1 VGRAHPMTKG
11 CAIRGAVVVLM
22 LLAAATAIVLS
33 LRFWAGGAMAAAFVE
48 IDAVVLDRNG
58 QPVHGLRTEDFVLK
72 EDKHAAPVL
81 TALEISSNAS
91 GAHEPCAL
99 AIVLDDT
106 SVLPQGTE
114 AMQRLARAFL
124 APAIAADRIAIVRWS
139 DNRGELLFG
148 HINDALHAIRNYTAH
163 GDVRFD
169 EPTIGGSLDLLA
181 HVAGQFGEADGR
193 RNTIIAI
200 GNPDLLD
207 PSETWVRSHS
217 GSRSR
222 WVNAVTRLAQTN
234 TVLYVVDANGTNGYR
249 PDAEDGLAAVS
260 GGKRFSTL
268 NADAVLSEIWRDATN
283 YYVLSY
289 VPLTPRPLHDIDVSV
304 SRRGLQVR
312 ARQQRGE

>member
-1 VGRAHPMTKG
+1 MRRAE
-11 CAIRGAVVVLM
+11 VVLT
-22 LLAAATAIVLS
+22 LLAASVILSS
-33 LRFWAGGAMAAAFVE
+33 LRLSDQPTMAAAFVE
-48 IDAVVLDRNG
+48 IDAVVLDRDG
-58 QPVHGLRTEDFVLK
+58 HSVHGLRTEDFVLR
-72 EDKHAAPVL
+72 EDKHVAPVL
-81 TALEISSNAS
+81 TVREIRTSAS

-114 AMQRLARAFL
+114 AMQRLAGAFL
-124 APAIAADRIAIVRWS
+124 THATTADRIAVVRWS
-139 DNRGELLFG
+139 EDRGELLFG
-148 HINDALHAIRNYTAH
+148 HISDAFHAIRNYTAH
-163 GDVRFD
+163 GDLRFD
-169 EPTIGGSLDLLA
+169 EPTISGSLDLLG
-181 HVAGQFGEADGR
+181 HVAEQFGDADGR

-207 PSETWVRSHS
+207 PSDEWVRSHS

-222 WVNAVTRLAQTN
+222 WVSTITRLAQAN
-234 TVLYVVDANGTNGYR
+234 VALYVVDSNGINGYR

-268 NADAVLSEIWRDATN
+268 NVDAVLSEIWRDVTN

-289 VPLTPRPLHDIDVSV
+289 VPLTPRPVHNINLSV
-304 SRRGLQVR
+304 TQRGLEVR

>member
-1 VGRAHPMTKG
+1 MA
-11 CAIRGAVVVLM
+11 
-22 LLAAATAIVLS
+22 LLTLLTATAIVAS
-33 LRFWAGGAMAAAFVE
+33 LRFSASRAMAAAFVE

-58 QPVHGLRTEDFVLK
+58 HPVHGLRTEDFVLK
-72 EDKHAAPVL
+72 EDKHVAPVL
-81 TALEISSNAS
+81 TAHEITNSAA

-99 AIVLDDT
+99 AIVLDDA

-114 AMQRLARAFL
+114 AMQRLAAAFL
-124 APAIAADRIAIVRWS
+124 APATAADRIAIVRWTE
-139 DNRGELLFG
+139 DRGELLFG
-148 HINDALHAIRNYTAH
+148 HINDAFRAIRNYTAH
-163 GDVRFD
+163 GDARFD
-169 EPTIGGSLDLLA
+169 EPAIGGSLDLLA
-181 HVAGQFGEADGR
+181 HTAAQFGEADGR
-193 RNTIIAI
+193 RNTIVAI

-207 PSETWVRSHS
+207 PSEDWVRSHS

-234 TVLYVVDANGTNGYR
+234 TVLYVVDANGINGYR

-268 NADAVLSEIWRDATN
+268 NTDAVLSEIWRDATN